1 MEIFMSQKFSL
12 EERVQ
17 RIEDIEAIKQLKAT
31 YARHLDNGYDP
42 DGIASLFTED
52 GLWVIKGVGGEAKG
66 AAGIKQHCRNLKE
79 GIAWGQHNISS
90 PIVTLSDDGQGAEAT
105 FYLVCLLTMAE
116 SPQQPEKE
124 AFVLAGKYS
133 DKLVK
138 VGDRWFFAEMTGT
151 IDQSSPWTEGWVKSP
166 FVKESW

>member
-1 MEIFMSQKFSL
+1 MMGQEFSL
-12 EERVQ
+12 EERVK

-31 YARHLDNGYDP
+31 YARHLDDGYNP
-42 DGIASLFTED
+42 EGIASLFVED

-66 AAGIKQHCRNLKE
+66 RNGIKQHCRNLKE
-79 GIAWGQHNISS
+79 GIVWGQHNISS
-90 PIVTLSDDGQGAEAT
+90 PVVTLSADGKRAEAT
-105 FYLVCLLTMAE
+105 FYLVCLLTMAA
-116 SPQQPEKE
+116 SPTKAEQE

-138 VGDRWFFAEMTGT
+138 VGDQWLFEEITGT

>member
-1 MEIFMSQKFSL
+1 MSHELSL
-12 EERVQ
+12 EERVN

-31 YARHLDNGYDP
+31 YARHLDDGYNP
-42 DGIASLFTED
+42 EGIASLFTEE

-66 AAGIKQHCRNLKE
+66 RAGIGQHCRNLKE

-90 PIVTLSDDGQGAEAT
+90 PVVTIAPDGKHADAT
-105 FYLVCLLTMAE
+105 FYLVCLLTMAP
-116 SPQQPEKE
+116 SPANPEAE

-138 VGDRWFFAEMTGT
+138 IDDQWFFEEITGT